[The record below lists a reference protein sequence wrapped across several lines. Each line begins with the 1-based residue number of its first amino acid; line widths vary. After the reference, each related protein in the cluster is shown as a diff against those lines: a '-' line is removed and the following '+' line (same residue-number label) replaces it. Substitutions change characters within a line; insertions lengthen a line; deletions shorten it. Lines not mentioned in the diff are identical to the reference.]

1 MLSKRSHSLK
11 VTCYIVALY
20 DIFEEKIKAIGMGN
34 QSVVS
39 RSWDS
44 EDNMTTK
51 EIAPGIFGGMKLFCI
66 LFWWWLHE
74 SIHVL
79 KFIELYTKN
88 NLFHSVFTLKNRI
101 KSKENKQPI
110 ALSIKM
116 GFSKIYSS
124 FIVFF
129 LLYY

>member
-1 MLSKRSHSLK
+1 MYYKGVMLSKRSHSLK

-20 DIFEEKIKAIGMGN
+20 DIFEKIKAIRMGN

-79 KFIELYTKN
+79 KYIELYIKN
-88 NLFHSVFTLKNRI
+88 NPFYSVFTLKNRI

-116 GFSKIYSS
+116 GFSKS
-124 FIVFF
+124 
-129 LLYY
+129 L